1 MRFSL
6 SLPLL
11 LEVVGE
17 ASVSGEWEGELTGIA
32 DLREAGPGDLSFL
45 GNERYEGEVP
55 SSRASVLLLPEDF
68 PGEPAPGQVFVR
80 VANPSLALGRFCGE
94 IERQFWPRPEPG
106 IHPTAVIDRD
116 AVVTESASVGPYCLV
131 SAGARVGRGAV
142 LRSHVFLGPSASIGE
157 ETRVASRVTV
167 GEFCEVGRHC
177 VLESGVVLGSEGFGY
192 ESSTG
197 VHQKLPQIGR
207 VVLGDEVEVGAN
219 TTIDRARFGETTVG
233 EGTKIDNL
241 VQIGHNVRIGRHC
254 LIVAQVGISGS
265 TTVEDS
271 VIIGGQTGLVG
282 HIHIGKGVRIG
293 AQSGVSKSIPAGQ
306 FVRGAPAMEAWAHQR
321 LLALQ
326 RRLPQLFAKV
336 EGESKK
342 ADGGPVENPSAGR
355 ASRHPEEL
363 SRG

>member
-6 SLPLL
+6 PFPLL
-11 LEVVGE
+11 LEVIGE

-32 DLREAGPGDLSFL
+32 DLREAGPGELSFL
-45 GNERYEGEVP
+45 GNERYEAEAR
-55 SSRASVLLLPEDF
+55 SSRASVLLLPENFSGD
-68 PGEPAPGQVFVR
+68 PAPGQVFVR
-80 VANPSLALGRFCGE
+80 VPNPSLALGRFCAE
-94 IERQFWPRPEPG
+94 VERRFWPRPEAG

-116 AVVTESASVGPYCLV
+116 AVVAETASVGPYCLV

-142 LRSHVFLGPSASIGE
+142 LRSHVFLGPGASVGE
-157 ETRVASRVTV
+157 DSRVASQVTI
-167 GEFCEVGRHC
+167 GEFCEVGAQC

-192 ESSTG
+192 ETTGG

-207 VVLGDEVEVGAN
+207 VVLGDRVEVGAN
-219 TTIDRARFGETTVG
+219 TTLDRARFGETSVG

-241 VQIGHNVRIGRHC
+241 VQIGHNVRIGSHC

-265 TTVEDS
+265 TIVEDQ

-293 AQSGVSKSIPAGQ
+293 AQSGVSKSVPAGQ
-306 FVRGAPAMEAWAHQR
+306 FVRGVPAMEAWAHQR

-336 EGESKK
+336 EGERER
-342 ADGGPVENPSAGR
+342 ADRSPEARVSAESGGGR
-355 ASRHPEEL
+355 PGEF

>member
-1 MRFSL
+1 M
-6 SLPLL
+6 
-11 LEVVGE
+11 
-17 ASVSGEWEGELTGIA
+17 SGVWDGELTGIA

-45 GNERYEGEVP
+45 GNERYEGEAR

-68 PGEPAPGQVFVR
+68 PGEPGPGQVFLR
-80 VANPSLALGRFCGE
+80 VPNPSLALGRFCAE
-94 IERQFWPRPEPG
+94 IERRFWPRPEPG

-116 AVVTESASVGPYCLV
+116 AVVAETASVGPYCLV

-142 LRSHVFLGPSASIGE
+142 LRSHVFLGPGASVGE
-157 ETRVASRVTV
+157 ESRVASRVTV
-167 GEFCEVGRHC
+167 GEFCEVGRQC

-192 ESSTG
+192 ETSEG
-197 VHQKLPQIGR
+197 VHHKLPQIGR
-207 VVLGDEVEVGAN
+207 VVLGDRVEVGAN
-219 TTIDRARFGETTVG
+219 TTIDRARFGETRVG
-233 EGTKIDNL
+233 QGTKIDNL
-241 VQIGHNVRIGRHC
+241 VQIGHNVRIGEHC

-265 TTVEDS
+265 TTVEDY

-282 HIHIGKGVRIG
+282 HIHIGRGVRIG

-306 FVRGAPAMEAWAHQR
+306 FVRGVPAMEAWAHQR

-336 EGESKK
+336 EDESQKEGDDPK
-342 ADGGPVENPSAGR
+342 AGASRRPG
-355 ASRHPEEL
+355 SRHPEEL